1 MATLLT
7 KVSFDDYL
15 RDARIKALP
24 VDGLKGAKILID
36 PLNKRVA
43 LEVACSSIPDLT
55 LTERLSWNTLEE
67 TQGNYVGELS
77 VWAEQQMFEAYL
89 LVADIAAEFID
100 LGDIQLALESATK
113 GFSELLQTNRVL
125 SLEKQIGLLG
135 ELLVLR
141 DLIQLGKTDALNSW
155 LGPEG
160 GEHDFKFVEFDLEVK
175 TTISEKRSHRIGSL
189 SQLTPSGDRTLL
201 LASVQ
206 LTRTTGALGF
216 NIAELVDWIKSNS
229 DSTWD
234 QLAEKLQH
242 CGWREDHTHLY
253 TARFELRSEPLT
265 FRVDSN
271 FPRLMSET
279 LELSEELMPR
289 ISEVS
294 YRVDLESLDFLESM
308 AQTLERSK
316 VAG

>member
-234 QLAEKLQH
+234 QLAEKLRH

>member
-67 TQGNYVGELS
+67 TPGNYVGELS

-89 LVADIAAEFID
+89 LVADIAADFIE

-216 NIAELVDWIKSNS
+216 SIAELVDWIKSNS
-229 DSTWD
+229 DSIWD
-234 QLAEKLQH
+234 QLAEKLRH
-242 CGWREDHTHLY
+242 CGWREDHSHLY
-253 TARFELRSEPLT
+253 SARFELRSEPLT

-294 YRVDLESLDFLESM
+294 YRVDLESLDFLESL